1 MEGLR
6 QRLQEAQEQLDS
18 QPEDQHERLLQGMQ
32 EVRGPGIQATQ
43 DPAIQALS
51 PLLSHPPRS
60 SGPKPLTLRTPESR
74 SAAPPP
80 SLSRSR
86 GSSPPPSWFLE
97 IQASNPF
104 VFPPQM
110 REQLDVAQRAY
121 EDLEFQQLERESR
134 QEEEDRDSPGAGVPD
149 PKVQE
154 LQASVA
160 QHRVSQS
167 GLTLP
172 PSPLPSGSST
182 HLSRPFSVLVASLC
196 HVLQNSHDG
205 R

>member
-1 MEGLR
+1 MERLR
-6 QRLQEAQEQLDS
+6 QRLQEAQEQLDL

-32 EVRGPGIQATQ
+32 EVRGPGIQAT
-43 DPAIQALS
+43 LS
-51 PLLSHPPRS
+51 PLLSYPPRS
-60 SGPKPLTLRTPESR
+60 SGPKPLTLWTLESR

-80 SLSRSR
+80 SSRSR

-110 REQLDVAQRAY
+110 REQLDMAQHAY

-160 QHRVSQS
+160 QHRVSRS